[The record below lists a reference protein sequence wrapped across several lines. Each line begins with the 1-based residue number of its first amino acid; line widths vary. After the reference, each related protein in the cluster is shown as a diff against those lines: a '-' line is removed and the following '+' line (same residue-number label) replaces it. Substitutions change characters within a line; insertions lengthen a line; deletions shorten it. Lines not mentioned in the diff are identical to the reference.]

1 MVAALLRPVFNVDSG
16 DAARELVSDALG
28 RLRKP
33 LPKVATPA
41 GGGRG

>member
-16 DAARELVSDALG
+16 EAAREFVGDALG

-33 LPKVATPA
+33 LPNVAAA